1 MAYYTVKYTD
11 ENNKTPLKIND
22 STVNTDTPLAIPGR
36 NQRGYAITIAENFL
50 HLLENFAYNSAPDN
64 PVEGQLWYDTTNA
77 VEDLKVYDGT
87 GWKLVGGI
95 RKGTSEPTIRVAGDL
110 WVDTDNQQLFLFNGA
125 SWVLVGPTFSSGL
138 RTGVVAETIVDS
150 DNVDRTVLKT
160 YISDE
165 VVFIYSVDTFIPKV
179 AIAGFT
185 TIKSG
190 VNISTKDFN
199 SDGTVDTKYWGTA
212 EKAENLIV
220 GSSIVASSNFLRKD
234 TSNITNYGFT
244 VRNDVGIST
253 GNESQLRLSVD
264 SGTIGNVY
272 HATPDSAFDI
282 RVTYG
287 NNATTLIRA
296 DSNGNVGIGIN
307 NLAPAYSLDVLGTGR
322 YTGVVKIEST
332 ENSINDITGALQVAG
347 GVNIQQDLIVRG
359 NSNFTG
365 HIVVGEIGGGTIG
378 IAPQQTN
385 TFSIGTSTNKFSKI
399 YATDF
404 YGTKFT
410 GDFSGDIDGTA
421 NQANRLTAGT
431 TFRMIGEVYAE
442 EDFTFDGST
451 GGTLK
456 VFDTKVSELF
466 IDSQTE
472 TFGVSSADS
481 ILVYRTG
488 TGLRKMSRN
497 TFFQQVAT
505 VPIGSIIP
513 WAGTPDKIPPGY
525 LFCDGSEKQRSLY
538 PELFAIIGYTYGD
551 PFQLSGIATFRLP
564 DLRGRFPLGSNS
576 MDNGDQILGS
586 SPPTLIDSNTQLPTG
601 TTQSTASILGN
612 ANGYEEVT
620 LTVGNVP
627 DHKHNLQDDYNNTF
641 YAIRNDATAPEDPN
655 ATSDYGLTSTTQSQI
670 IDRTGKVIGA
680 TDPTTPLNVMNP
692 YLTINYL
699 IYSGK
704 YD

>member
-11 ENNKTPLKIND
+11 ENNKTPITIND
-22 STVNTDTPLAIPGR
+22 STTNTTSTSLAIPGR
-36 NQRGYAITIAENFL
+36 NQRGYAISIAENFL
-50 HLLENFAYNSAPDN
+50 HMLENFAYSEAPAH
-64 PVEGQLWYDTTNA
+64 PIEGQIWYDTSSG

-87 GWKLVGGI
+87 GWKLVGGL
-95 RKGTSEPTIRVAGDL
+95 RKSTSEPTIRVTGDL

-138 RTGVVAETIVDS
+138 RTGVVPETIVDS
-150 DNVDRTVLKT
+150 DNVDRTILKT

-165 VVFIYSVDTFIPKV
+165 IVFIYSVDTFIPKV
-179 AIAGFT
+179 AIPGFS

-190 VNISTKDFN
+190 VNVSTKDFN
-199 SDGTVDTKYWGTA
+199 SDGIVDTKYWGTA

-220 GSSIVASSNFLRKD
+220 GTSVVASTNFLRKD

-244 VRNDVGIST
+244 IRNDVGIST

-264 SGTIGNVY
+264 SGTVGNIY

-287 NNATTLIRA
+287 NNATTLLRA

-307 NLAPAYSLDVLGTGR
+307 NLSPAYSLDVLGTGR
-322 YTGVVKIEST
+322 FTDAVRVEST
-332 ENSINDITGALQVAG
+332 ENTVNDVTGALQVLG
-347 GVNIQQDLIVRG
+347 GVNVQKDLIVRG
-359 NSNFTG
+359 NATVTG
-365 HIVVGEIGGGTIG
+365 QVTVGEVGNTTAIL
-378 IAPQQTN
+378 PLQNN
-385 TFSIGTSTNKFSKI
+385 TFTIGTSTNKFSKV
-399 YATDF
+399 YSTEF

-421 NQANRLTAGT
+421 NIANRLTAGT
-431 TFRMIGEVYAE
+431 TFQMIGDVTAE
-442 EDFTFDGST
+442 SFTFDGTT
-451 GGTLK
+451 GGTVK
-456 VFDTKVSELF
+456 IFDTRVSELF
-466 IDSQTE
+466 IDNQTE
-472 TFGVSSADS
+472 IFSVSASDS

-505 VPIGSIIP
+505 VPIGSIMP
-513 WAGTPDKIPPGY
+513 WAGTPDKLPAGY

-538 PELFAIIGYTYGD
+538 PELFSIIGYTYGD
-551 PFQLSGIATFRLP
+551 PEQLIGLATFRLP
-564 DLRGRFPLGSNS
+564 DLRGRFPIGSTN
-576 MDNGDQILGS
+576 MDNGDQITTS
-586 SPPTLIDSNTQLPTG
+586 SGLIDSSTQLPSG
-601 TTQSTASILGN
+601 TTQSTAAIVGN
-612 ANGYEEVT
+612 VNGYEEVT
-620 LTVGNVP
+620 LAVDQVP
-627 DHKHNLQDDYNNTF
+627 DHKHNLVDSTGTNSF
-641 YAIRNDATAPEDPN
+641 YAIRNDSTAPEDPN

-670 IDRTGKVIGA
+670 INRTGGLIGA
-680 TDPTTPLNVMNP
+680 NDPTTPVNIMNP
-692 YLTINYL
+692 YLTINYI